1 MDRYSIENFGIY
13 ENVDGKLE
21 CRAVVGDV
29 VSVKL
34 TNDACLTGV
43 VEELGDN
50 SFKLEEADG
59 YSSWILAST
68 VSDIVDVKSKAAIE
82 AELEEKAKTKVD
94 KTSAGYKAGAF
105 FTAALSACMTAIVVA
120 LTVRFIIWLF

>member
-1 MDRYSIENFGIY
+1 MDRYRIENFGIY
-13 ENVDGKLE
+13 ENVDGKLG
-21 CRAVVGDV
+21 CCAVVGDV
-29 VSVKL
+29 VSVRL
-34 TNDACLTGV
+34 TNDTCLTGV

-68 VSDIVDVKSKAAIE
+68 VSDIHDVKLKADIE

-94 KTSAGYKAGAF
+94 KMSAGYKAGAF

>member
-1 MDRYSIENFGIY
+1 MDRYSVENFGIY
-13 ENVDGKLE
+13 KNVDGKLE
-21 CRAVVGDV
+21 CCAVVGDV

-59 YSSWILAST
+59 YSSWILVST
-68 VSDIVDVKSKAAIE
+68 VSDIVDVKSNAAVE
-82 AELEEKAKTKVD
+82 AELEEKVD
-94 KTSAGYKAGAF
+94 RTSAGYKAGAF

>member
-29 VSVKL
+29 VSVRL
-34 TNDACLTGV
+34 TNGTCLTGV

-59 YSSWILAST
+59 YSSWTLASAI
-68 VSDIVDVKSKAAIE
+68 SDIADVKSKAAIE
-82 AELEEKAKTKVD
+82 AGL
-94 KTSAGYKAGAF
+94 
-105 FTAALSACMTAIVVA
+105 
-120 LTVRFIIWLF
+120 

>member
-1 MDRYSIENFGIY
+1 MNRYSIENFGIY

-29 VSVKL
+29 VSVRL

-59 YSSWILAST
+59 YSSWILVST
-68 VSDIVDVKSKAAIE
+68 VSDIADVKSKAAIE
-82 AELEEKAKTKVD
+82 AGLEEKAKTKVD
-94 KTSAGYKAGAF
+94 RTSAGYKAGAF
-105 FTAALSACMTAIVVA
+105 FTAALSACMTAIIVA

>member
-13 ENVDGKLE
+13 EKVEGNLE

-29 VSVKL
+29 VSVRL
-34 TNDACLTGV
+34 TNDTCLTGV

-59 YSSWILAST
+59 YSSWILVST
-68 VSDIVDVKSKAAIE
+68 VSDIVDVKSKAATE

-94 KTSAGYKAGAF
+94 KMSAGYKAGAF

>member
-1 MDRYSIENFGIY
+1 MDKYSIENFGIY
-13 ENVDGKLE
+13 EDVSGEKR
-21 CRAVVGDV
+21 CRAVVGDI

-34 TNDACLTGV
+34 TNGESLTGV

-59 YSSWILAST
+59 YSSWVLVST
-68 VSDIVDVKSKAAIE
+68 IVDVVDVKSKAAIE
-82 AELEEKAKTKVD
+82 AELDEKAKTKVD
-94 KTSAGYKAGAF
+94 RTSVGYKAGAF